1 MTQIVVDA
9 ALRGKLHDLRQ
20 PLELCDE
27 SGQVLAWLTPVPN
40 PSSARSMEPPP
51 LSEEE
56 LQRREQEPGEYSTAE
71 VLAFLEKL

>member
-9 ALRGKLHDLRQ
+9 ELRGKLHNLRQ

-27 SGQVLAWLTPVPN
+27 SGQVLAWLTPVLN
-40 PSSARSMEPPP
+40 PAGARSMEPPP

-56 LQRREQEPGEYSTAE
+56 LQRREQEPGAYSTAE
-71 VLAFLEKL
+71 VLAHLEKL